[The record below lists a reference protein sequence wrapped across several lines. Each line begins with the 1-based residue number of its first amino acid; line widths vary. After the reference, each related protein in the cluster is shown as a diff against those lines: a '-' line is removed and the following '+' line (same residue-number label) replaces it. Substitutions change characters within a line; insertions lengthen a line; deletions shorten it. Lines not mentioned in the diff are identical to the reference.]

1 MEAEDGPDSA
11 GAGNRD
17 FGMGRGKVFPASSA
31 RSLLN
36 PLRRVVQSPSRTV
49 AATALAAE
57 ARVLEI
63 GSGPGYFSPYIA
75 GTIRSGFFVALDIQV
90 EMLRINRTRLPEG
103 SLGGLVAG
111 DAMALPFRD
120 ATFDSAFVATMLGE
134 VPEPLRAVGEVRR
147 VLRPGGVASFA
158 ETRRDS
164 DFLSLSKL
172 TRLVEGSDFKFL
184 NRRGLRWQYVAN
196 FAAI

>member
-1 MEAEDGPDSA
+1 M
-11 GAGNRD
+11 
-17 FGMGRGKVFPASSA
+17 
-31 RSLLN
+31 
-36 PLRRVVQSPSRTV
+36 
-49 AATALAAE
+49 ALAE
-57 ARVLEI
+57 QARVLEI

-75 GTIRSGFFVALDIQV
+75 RTIRSGFFVALDIQV

-103 SLGGLVAG
+103 AVGGLLVG

-120 ATFDSAFVATMLGE
+120 AIFDSAFVATMLGE
-134 VPEPLRAVGEVRR
+134 VPDPLRALAEIRR
-147 VLRPGGVASFA
+147 VLRLGGVASFA

-172 TRLVEGSDFKFL
+172 TPLVEGCHFSFL
-184 NRRGLRWQYVAN
+184 NRRGPRWQYVAN